1 MKRVPV
7 LQVPERDCCP
17 IQYASSLQPL
27 LVLKLRSKRC
37 QWQMSQLQTTVW
49 LSCQRFFFLLS
60 IMLFT

>member
-27 LVLKLRSKRC
+27 LVLKEIEA
-37 QWQMSQLQTTVW
+37 MSMANESITEYRLHCIASIGEIVLQV
-49 LSCQRFFFLLS
+49 L
-60 IMLFT
+60 